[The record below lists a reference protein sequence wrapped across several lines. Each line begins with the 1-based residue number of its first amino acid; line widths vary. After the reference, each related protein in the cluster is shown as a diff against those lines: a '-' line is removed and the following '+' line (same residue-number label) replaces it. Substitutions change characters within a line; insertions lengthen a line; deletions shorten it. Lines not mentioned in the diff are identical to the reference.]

1 MSQDKAA
8 AAPVSDPDRRQQD
21 PRWLRT
27 REAIVRAGFRLFAQH
42 LPDGVSMDE
51 LIREAGVSKQSFYN
65 HFIDKDELARHI
77 LEITRAEIDRRATE
91 ANRGVTDP
99 AQRLAVGL
107 CMYAKLLVDEP
118 EKGWVVARLGTQG
131 MVTEAAMNRPL
142 ADDVRAGIADG
153 RLACFS
159 PDTGIAFVI
168 GAALSLGWR
177 VLLDGNRANAPIT
190 IQQFVTLTL
199 RAFGLPPIEAELIA
213 SQAVDRIL
221 RAPATEAAAGQRE
234 SQPG

>member
-1 MSQDKAA
+1 
-8 AAPVSDPDRRQQD
+8 
-21 PRWLRT
+21 
-27 REAIVRAGFRLFAQH
+27 
-42 LPDGVSMDE
+42 
-51 LIREAGVSKQSFYN
+51 
-65 HFIDKDELARHI
+65 
-77 LEITRAEIDRRATE
+77 
-91 ANRGVTDP
+91 
-99 AQRLAVGL
+99 
-107 CMYAKLLVDEP
+107 
-118 EKGWVVARLGTQG
+118 